1 MYDDEIDDDE
11 ELGAFRD
18 ELSRTPA
25 GEAPPLE
32 AIVAK
37 GRAKRRRRRSGLA
50 GTGVAAAAVLAIL
63 FASVGGPAK
72 MPSGHKVHVNLA
84 AYSVDSNANGTVTVS
99 MAAKQTFDPKA
110 LREALAA
117 AGVLAVVR
125 VGKFCRTSDQPPG
138 FSQVVA
144 PTALSA
150 QPAEGTQATQ
160 GAQGS
165 ENPAQVNPAQVNP
178 AQVNPAQVNPSSRS
192 ERTAVVISPSA
203 MPRRAELSIGYF
215 PDHVAMTL
223 VATNTQMTC
232 QIVDPANC
240 QLPGPAAVRAIQSTG
255 PAATTTLPGSASTT
269 LTGTAYTGPASA
281 PITLPAPATGTLPPS
296 ATTTAPPSPATSLP
310 PPAATTVTSSGPAG
324 AATTLPPGQIPTVA
338 GPPEK
343 GRWCQVM
350 ASAGGQPAPVGTP
363 GATTTVPPSATTTR
377 PGPRQPPLSEPVRL
391 PIPRGRE
398 VKCAGGLGRTPVRTR
413 GARTPPRSTQRG
425 PHGPSAAAPEPPGT
439 TPTRR
444 APCHARTCHQCP
456 WRRCP
461 R

>member
-1 MYDDEIDDDE
+1 MCDDEIDDDE
-11 ELGAFRD
+11 ELGALRD

-32 AIVAK
+32 AIVAR

-84 AYSVDSNANGTVTVS
+84 AYSVDSNANGTVTVT

-138 FSQVVA
+138 FSQVVV
-144 PTALSA
+144 PKALSA
-150 QPAEGTQATQ
+150 QPAEGTQASQ

-165 ENPAQVNPAQVNP
+165 EHPVQANPMQANPVQANPVQTNPVQTNPVQVNPV
-178 AQVNPAQVNPSSRS
+178 QVNPSSRS

-240 QLPGPAAVRAIQSTG
+240 QLPGPAAVRAIQSSG

-269 LTGTAYTGPASA
+269 LTGTAHTLPASG

-296 ATTTAPPSPATSLP
+296 ATTTAPPSAATSLP
-310 PPAATTVTSSGPAG
+310 SPAATTVTSSGPAGAATTVTSSGPAG
-324 AATTLPPGQIPTVA
+324 AATTLPPGQIPTAA
-338 GPPEK
+338 GPPKK

-377 PGPRQPPLSEPVRL
+377 PGPAPTPLEPAS
-391 PIPRGRE
+391 
-398 VKCAGGLGRTPVRTR
+398 KT
-413 GARTPPRSTQRG
+413 
-425 PHGPSAAAPEPPGT
+425 PEP
-439 TPTRR
+439 
-444 APCHARTCHQCP
+444 AYS
-456 WRRCP
+456 
-461 R
+461 

>member
-1 MYDDEIDDDE
+1 MYDDEINDDE
-11 ELGAFRD
+11 ELGALRD

-32 AIVAK
+32 AIVAR

-160 GAQGS
+160 G
-165 ENPAQVNPAQVNP
+165 
-178 AQVNPAQVNPSSRS
+178 
-192 ERTAVVISPSA
+192 
-203 MPRRAELSIGYF
+203 PR
-215 PDHVAMTL
+215 
-223 VATNTQMTC
+223 
-232 QIVDPANC
+232 
-240 QLPGPAAVRAIQSTG
+240 
-255 PAATTTLPGSASTT
+255 
-269 LTGTAYTGPASA
+269 
-281 PITLPAPATGTLPPS
+281 
-296 ATTTAPPSPATSLP
+296 
-310 PPAATTVTSSGPAG
+310 
-324 AATTLPPGQIPTVA
+324 
-338 GPPEK
+338 
-343 GRWCQVM
+343 
-350 ASAGGQPAPVGTP
+350 
-363 GATTTVPPSATTTR
+363 
-377 PGPRQPPLSEPVRL
+377 
-391 PIPRGRE
+391 
-398 VKCAGGLGRTPVRTR
+398 
-413 GARTPPRSTQRG
+413 
-425 PHGPSAAAPEPPGT
+425 
-439 TPTRR
+439 
-444 APCHARTCHQCP
+444 
-456 WRRCP
+456 
-461 R
+461 

>member
-1 MYDDEIDDDE
+1 MYDDEINDDE
-11 ELGAFRD
+11 ELGALRD

-165 ENPAQVNPAQVNP
+165 ENPAQVNPSQVHPAQVHP
-178 AQVNPAQVNPSSRS
+178 AQVNPAHANPVQVNPSSRS

-281 PITLPAPATGTLPPS
+281 PITLPAPATGTLPTS

-363 GATTTVPPSATTTR
+363 GATTTVPPSPTTTR
-377 PGPRQPPLSEPVRL
+377 PGPAPTALERAS
-391 PIPRGRE
+391 
-398 VKCAGGLGRTPVRTR
+398 KTPDP
-413 GARTPPRSTQRG
+413 AWS
-425 PHGPSAAAPEPPGT
+425 
-439 TPTRR
+439 
-444 APCHARTCHQCP
+444 
-456 WRRCP
+456 
-461 R
+461 